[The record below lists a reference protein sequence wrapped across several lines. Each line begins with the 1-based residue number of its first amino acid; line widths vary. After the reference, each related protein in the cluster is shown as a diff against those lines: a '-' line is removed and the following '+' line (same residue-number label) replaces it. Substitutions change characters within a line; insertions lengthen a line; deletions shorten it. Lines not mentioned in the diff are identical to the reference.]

1 MRACARFLPNQA
13 FKGLIV
19 PSKFYSSIAAG
30 RAVIFVGDGGNDR
43 DGEIAREVA
52 RGDCGVTVAPDDAV
66 ALANAIERLCDDAAA
81 RARMG
86 VMDTNTRGQCLMPSS
101 RGSWR

>member
-30 RAVIFVGDGGNDR
+30 RAVKFVGDGGNDR

-52 RGDCGVTVAPDDAV
+52 REIVASPLRRTMRWHWQMRSSGFAMMP
-66 ALANAIERLCDDAAA
+66 LHA
-81 RARMG
+81 RA
-86 VMDTNTRGQCLMPSS
+86 
-101 RGSWR
+101 WE

>member
-19 PSKFYSSIAAG
+19 PSKSYSSIAAG

-52 RGDCGVTVAPDDAV
+52 REIVASPLRRMTGGTGKRDRA
-66 ALANAIERLCDDAAA
+66 ALR
-81 RARMG
+81 
-86 VMDTNTRGQCLMPSS
+86 
-101 RGSWR
+101 